1 MPSKSRSG
9 SSDGDVPS
17 PKSSRSRSHSA
28 SEKSDVPSP
37 KSDNGVTKST
47 REKSRS
53 PSPKSKARRRSESP
67 RRSRTRSRSRSP
79 KTDRRGRSRS
89 PKRSYARSRSRTRSR
104 TRSRDRRRRER
115 SSDDKSRRSRR
126 DDRDDRQE
134 RDRKRRSR
142 SRNRRESDEE
152 SARDK
157 RARREKNDEKAV
169 EEEKA
174 AEPEKPKKEPLD
186 LLRTRTGGAYI
197 PPAKLRMMQDQIKD
211 KSSEQYQRMNWE
223 RLKKKIHGLVN
234 KVNTGNLVQVVRGLL
249 QENVIRGK
257 GLLVRSIMQAQAF
270 SPVFSHVYA
279 AFVAVINSKFP
290 HIGELLLR
298 RLIVQFK
305 RIVRRIT
312 IKAHEVLALE
322 IMILMMETPTDD
334 SVEVSIAFIKECG
347 SKLLEVSPRALD
359 TIFTR
364 LRGIVQDGDSMNLD
378 KRVQYMIEVV
388 LTIRKDKFKAYPAV
402 LDELDLIDEED
413 QITHTISL
421 EDAINPENELNVF
434 KLDPEFEKNEQQY
447 DEIRAEIIGD
457 DEDSDEESEDDGI
470 GSGDEGDG
478 QPGLCLLITF
488 EVFFLPFGEMSIVQ
502 VKSSLA
508 PASTTGT
515 TEIIDNTEQNLV
527 AFRREV
533 YLTIQSSL
541 DFQEAAH
548 KLLKM
553 HVAKEM
559 ENCAICLWIA
569 AVSREHMSASMVFFV
584 KDICRLAE
592 YQMTFEKI
600 ACDTYATIH
609 RFDITKLRN
618 MARLISHL
626 LFTDAIS
633 WTIFSDVKLTEN
645 DTTSSGRIYLKYV
658 FQELCESMG
667 LTKLYERVTDPTLQ
681 QAFAG
686 LFPRDNPQ
694 NTRFASQ
701 TASTARLLGLD
712 LRQFLEKGMKK
723 KKEESVDESSSSS
736 SSSDSSD
743 DSSDSD
749 SDSDDDDDSDSSSSS
764 SSSSDDSD
772 NAKKSKDAKDSV
784 KRRLKETKEPKGAS
798 KQIKE
803 EPLSPKDDRRNGREE
818 ERMDLD
824 SRNARRKEN
833 DKRRSRSTS
842 RRRRDDKSPP
852 RKDEKHRSDRASSTA
867 TKDTDRSRN
876 ERTGEVRRGRSPR
889 SSRYK
894 EDDKRNEN
902 TPPTRARDDGKSRRE
917 RRKGSFFES

>member
-1 MPSKSRSG
+1 MPSRSRSA
-9 SSDGDVPS
+9 SHDDDVPS
-17 PKSSRSRSHSA
+17 PKSSRSRSRSV
-28 SEKSDVPSP
+28 SDKSDVPSP
-37 KSDNGVTKST
+37 KSDNGVTKGARS
-47 REKSRS
+47 RSRS
-53 PSPKSKARRRSESP
+53 PATKFDKKKESKSR

-79 KTDRRGRSRS
+79 KSGNRRRSKSPRRNRSRSRSRSPKSTNRGRSRS
-89 PKRSYARSRSRTRSR
+89 PERSRARSRSRTRSR
-104 TRSRDRRRRER
+104 DKRRRDRSRD
-115 SSDDKSRRSRR
+115 DKTKSSRR
-126 DDRDDRQE
+126 DDRRE

-142 SRNRRESDEE
+142 SRDRKGSDDEDSSRKKRE
-152 SARDK
+152 RL
-157 RARREKNDEKAV
+157 EKNEEKIAEEKKAEEAEKA
-169 EEEKA
+169 
-174 AEPEKPKKEPLD
+174 KKEPLD

-197 PPAKLRMMQDQIKD
+197 PPAKLKMMQDQIKD
-211 KSSEQYQRMNWE
+211 KQSEQYQRMNWE

-234 KVNTGNLVQVVRGLL
+234 KVNTGNLVQVVRSLL

-257 GLLVRSIMQAQAF
+257 GLLVRSLMQAQAF

-305 RIVRRIT
+305 RSFRRNDKGTTVTVSKFIAHL
-312 IKAHEVLALE
+312 INQRVAHEVLALE

-347 SKLLEVSPRALD
+347 AKLLEVSPRALD

-364 LRGIVQDGDSMNLD
+364 LRAIVQDGDAMNLD

-434 KLDPEFEKNEQQY
+434 KLDPNFEMNEKQY
-447 DEIRAEIIGD
+447 EEIRAEIIGD
-457 DEDSDEESEDDGI
+457 DDDSDDEESEDDGI
-470 GSGDEGDG
+470 GSGDDADG
-478 QPGLCLLITF
+478 QSG
-488 EVFFLPFGEMSIVQ
+488 
-502 VKSSLA
+502 A

-553 HVAKEM
+553 HVSKEM
-559 ENCAICLWIA
+559 EVELC
-569 AVSREHMSASMVFFV
+569 HMLVDCCCQQRTYERFYGLLCERF
-584 KDICRLAE
+584 CRLRKE

-633 WTIFSDVKLTEN
+633 WTIFTDVKLTEN

-694 NTRFASQ
+694 NTRFAINFF
-701 TASTARLLGLD
+701 TLTGLGGLTLD

-723 KKEESVDESSSSS
+723 KKEESVDESASSSSSS
-736 SSSDSSD
+736 SSSD
-743 DSSDSD
+743 DSSDSE
-749 SDSDDDDDSDSSSSS
+749 SDSDDDDDSDSSSTSSSS
-764 SSSSDDSD
+764 SSSSDSDS
-772 NAKKSKDAKDSV
+772 AKKREALKDKA
-784 KRRLKETKEPKGAS
+784 KRRLKESKEHKEVKS
-798 KQIKE
+798 KAVHKVK
-803 EPLSPKDDRRNGREE
+803 SHK
-818 ERMDLD
+818 
-824 SRNARRKEN
+824 
-833 DKRRSRSTS
+833 ST
-842 RRRRDDKSPP
+842 
-852 RKDEKHRSDRASSTA
+852 
-867 TKDTDRSRN
+867 
-876 ERTGEVRRGRSPR
+876 RGSLTV
-889 SSRYK
+889 S
-894 EDDKRNEN
+894 
-902 TPPTRARDDGKSRRE
+902 
-917 RRKGSFFES
+917 